1 MRGHCDASDTIRDFD
16 TASENGPMILSY
28 QPCFVGDHNLI
39 CAGRQ
44 PDDSDRA
51 ALSAASAVILPQGC
65 PAALYAMAAKHCRH
79 RFPNFDARFAHAG
92 KLGQI
97 RLFRKSGLAHP
108 TTALFESVADF
119 CRQTGTAAMPAGLE
133 FTLVF
138 KFNWGG
144 EGFTVYRIET
154 RAQLE
159 QQIAAA
165 ARFEQAGQRGFM
177 LQALVSTGGRVL
189 RVVRIG
195 ALCVPYWRVVDG
207 EDQFNVSRSRGAR
220 IDRGLDS
227 ALQRQAVAQV
237 VRLGRATGINLAG
250 FDLIFDRDSA
260 RPQPLMLE
268 INYFFGREGLGGS
281 ARYYRLL
288 NDQIGQWL
296 AELGLK
302 APAAASGRCV

>member
-1 MRGHCDASDTIRDFD
+1 
-16 TASENGPMILSY
+16 MILSY
-28 QPCFVGDHNLI
+28 QPCFVGDRNLLF
-39 CAGRQ
+39 AGRQ
-44 PDDSDRA
+44 PDDRDRA

-79 RFPNFDARFAHAG
+79 RFPNYDARFSHAG

-108 TTALFESVADF
+108 TTALFESVADYH
-119 CRQTGTAAMPAGLE
+119 RQTGTAALPAGLE
-133 FTLVF
+133 FPLVF
-138 KFNWGG
+138 KFDWGG

-165 ARFEQAGQRGFM
+165 ARFERAGQRGFL
-177 LQALVSTGGRVL
+177 LQSMVSTGGRVL

-195 ALCVPYWRVVDG
+195 ALCVPYWRVAADIN
-207 EDQFNVSRSRGAR
+207 QFNVSRSRGAR
-220 IDRGLDS
+220 IDHGSDA
-227 ALQRQAVAQV
+227 ALQRQSVAQV
-237 VRLGRATGINLAG
+237 ARLGREAGINLAG
-250 FDLIFDRDSA
+250 FDLIFDHDSVE
-260 RPQPLMLE
+260 PQALMLE
-268 INYFFGREGLGGS
+268 INYFFGRDGLGGS

-288 NDQIGQWL
+288 NDQIGRWL

-302 APAAASGRCV
+302 GSPVASGRCE